1 MKEIHFYANKTSN
14 LLLFIISTL
23 FCFAFIYF
31 YDDLQNEIS
40 LKVIVLHLTFMLF
53 LFIFVVSF
61 LLLIRRKP
69 LLTITDV
76 QIISYNILRKN
87 NTVNFK
93 DISKFYISKNT
104 FRGIKTTEYIYIVLN
119 NSKEKKSLFLLDQQN
134 IQVDILNVKA
144 TDLLKILNDRLKY
157 A

>member
-1 MKEIHFYANKTSN
+1 MLTKLVIY
-14 LLLFIISTL
+14 LLFIISNL

-76 QIISYNILRKN
+76 QIELILTLKKIMISILQD
-87 NTVNFK
+87 FHF
-93 DISKFYISKNT
+93 FY
-104 FRGIKTTEYIYIVLN
+104 
-119 NSKEKKSLFLLDQQN
+119 
-134 IQVDILNVKA
+134 
-144 TDLLKILNDRLKY
+144 
-157 A
+157 